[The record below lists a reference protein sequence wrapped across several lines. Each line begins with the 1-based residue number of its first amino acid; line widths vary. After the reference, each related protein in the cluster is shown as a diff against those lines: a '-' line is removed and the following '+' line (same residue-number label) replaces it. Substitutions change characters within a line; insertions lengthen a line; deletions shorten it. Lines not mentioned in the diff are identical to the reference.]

1 MSSVTFENWLLGL
14 VMLQL
19 MMKQH
24 CKKVSVLGDH
34 LDHPDAVSA
43 GSDGVLRQTSISI
56 AKHAIN

>member
-1 MSSVTFENWLLGL
+1 MNSVTFERSLLVP

-34 LDHPDAVSA
+34 LHHFDGVSA

-56 AKHAIN
+56 AKNRIN